1 MLQQLVCAI
10 GIMAAIIAAAI
21 ATRLL
26 ACLVLQSTLEER
38 EQALTFPANNS
49 DKVI

>member
-10 GIMAAIIAAAI
+10 GITADTAAAI

-49 DKVI
+49 DKVL